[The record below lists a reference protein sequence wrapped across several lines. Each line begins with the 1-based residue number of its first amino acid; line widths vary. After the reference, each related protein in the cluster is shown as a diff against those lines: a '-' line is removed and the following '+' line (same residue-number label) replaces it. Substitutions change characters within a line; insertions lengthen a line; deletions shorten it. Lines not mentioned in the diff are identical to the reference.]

1 MNRNQI
7 AAYDDMRASGKAAT
21 QRDQIKA
28 FLAKA
33 RAPLLRDEIAGRL
46 GMLPSSVCGRL
57 AELREDGEV
66 VEDGARLNP
75 VSGVVCTC
83 YRLARPSDARVD
95 QSDLFSEGPA

>member
-46 GMLPSSVCGRL
+46 GLSRSTVMDRL
-57 AELREDGEV
+57 AKGWSAEKALSTEDFRYE
-66 VEDGARLNP
+66 
-75 VSGVVCTC
+75 
-83 YRLARPSDARVD
+83 
-95 QSDLFSEGPA
+95 